1 MTLIATL
8 ATGAVDAYF
17 GLAYNL
23 YLLAHNVE
31 LQERFVKRLKDPF
44 NFVGAYYETY
54 VAAAFIK
61 AGFRLDLEN
70 EADPTR
76 SHCEFNATYPAT
88 GRQFSVEAKAR
99 QPGKANA
106 KVHRQ
111 LYAALKK
118 KTEHMR
124 VVFIDVNVPDSST
137 EGESVGWLREALADI
152 RGKESTMTIDGA
164 AAPPAYVFLTNHPYH
179 YALDSIHYRRSLASE
194 GFKIPDFR
202 LDASFF
208 SIRDALAARE
218 KHHEMSRLMASARDY
233 NEIPATFDG
242 TIPEFAFGN
251 AVPRL
256 HIGHRYFVP
265 DADGREVPAVLS
277 DATVVE
283 QESMAYGVYRL
294 DDGRSVICSCPMA
307 PEELAAYRRHPDTF
321 FGIHKD
327 QGKRIDDPLDLYD
340 RAFQTYRHSSKE
352 KLLEFMSS
360 WPDSD
365 RLKHL
370 DQQELA
376 IRYCENLVHAMMTRK
391 KGVDA
396 EHLK

>member
-1 MTLIATL
+1 MGAQRKRNKIGRNDPCHCDSGLKFKRCHGAAEPAFTPLPAGTLDEAL
-8 ATGAVDAYF
+8 R
-17 GLAYNL
+17 LRL
-23 YLLAHNVE
+23 QE
-31 LQERFVKRLKDPF
+31 LQALQIQRGQQQGLGRPIVSTVFKGHRLVAVGNRLYHSKR
-44 NFVGAYYETY
+44 
-54 VAAAFIK
+54 
-61 AGFRLDLEN
+61 
-70 EADPTR
+70 
-76 SHCEFNATYPAT
+76 
-88 GRQFSVEAKAR
+88 
-99 QPGKANA
+99 
-106 KVHRQ
+106 HRQ